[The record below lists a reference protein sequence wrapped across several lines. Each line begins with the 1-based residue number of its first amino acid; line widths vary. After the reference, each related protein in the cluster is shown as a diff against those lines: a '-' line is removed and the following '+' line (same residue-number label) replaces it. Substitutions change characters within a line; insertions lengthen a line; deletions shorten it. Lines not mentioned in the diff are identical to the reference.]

1 MKKEIFQTVLMLAVL
16 LVVLL
21 VLSKVSM
28 EVAIFVA
35 GLFVGVLLV
44 EIRYQRMSKEVSVQN
59 IPDTTVQVISPTTK
73 EKGKLEIKSLRV
85 IGRPD

>member
-1 MKKEIFQTVLMLAVL
+1 MLAVL

-21 VLSKVSM
+21 VLSKVSI
-28 EVAIFVA
+28 EVSIFVA

-44 EIRYQRMSKEVSVQN
+44 EIRYQRISKDVPVQN
-59 IPDTTVQVISPTTK
+59 TPNTTVQVLSPVTK